1 MESHI
6 LYWVIGG
13 AGGFALA
20 VFETLLIRSLFRVP
34 PPHKLLVVSGRQYR
48 QGGKTRG
55 FAVYGRPRAVI
66 PVVER
71 SDELDT
77 TCVPC
82 TVAVRNA
89 YLKGGVRIHVQWLAL
104 VAISRDPALTSEAV
118 ERFLGRPLSEV
129 GQVAT
134 ETFEGVARGL
144 LATADLQDVE
154 DPGFAV
160 RLAAEAEPSLQ
171 KMGLAIFFVT
181 LERCGTEV

>member
-13 AGGFALA
+13 AAGFALA
-20 VFETLLIRSLFRVP
+20 TLEVMLIRALFHVP
-34 PPHKLLVVSGRQYR
+34 PPHRLLVVSGRQYR

-55 FAVYGRPRAVI
+55 FAIHGRPRFVM

-71 SDELDT
+71 VDELDT

-82 TVAVRNA
+82 TVEVRNA
-89 YLKGGVRIHVQWLAL
+89 YLKGGVPVTARWLAL
-104 VAISRDPALTSEAV
+104 VAITRDPALTPEAV

-129 GQVAT
+129 AQVAR

-144 LATADLQDVE
+144 LATADLLEVE
-154 DPGFAV
+154 HPDFAV
-160 RLAAEAEPSLQ
+160 RLAVEAEPSLQ
-171 KMGLAIFFVT
+171 KMGLAIFHVS
-181 LERCGTEV
+181 LERCGKEV